1 MSRKPKPSFYYNCKP
16 SGDQYRITKFDT
28 DANPESSYLTDG
40 IECDCPAG
48 VRPTCRHRQM
58 LPLFKASKATNGEA
72 FFNFDT
78 STWIGGEESPS
89 DDMDAD
95 AIAGTPEPIVVGRNR
110 TATEIE
116 ADIAR
121 LKSPSPTP
129 PRHTS
134 TGLRRI

>member
-1 MSRKPKPSFYYNCKP
+1 MTRKPKPSFYYNCKP
-16 SGDQYRITKFDT
+16 SGDLYRITKFDT
-28 DANPESSYLTDG
+28 DANPEGSYLTDG

-58 LPLFKASKATNGEA
+58 LPLFKASPATNGEA

-89 DDMDAD
+89 ETIPEIVLEVRSAEPR
-95 AIAGTPEPIVVGRNR
+95 ATP
-110 TATEIE
+110 ATT
-116 ADIAR
+116 
-121 LKSPSPTP
+121 PS
-129 PRHTS
+129 HTS